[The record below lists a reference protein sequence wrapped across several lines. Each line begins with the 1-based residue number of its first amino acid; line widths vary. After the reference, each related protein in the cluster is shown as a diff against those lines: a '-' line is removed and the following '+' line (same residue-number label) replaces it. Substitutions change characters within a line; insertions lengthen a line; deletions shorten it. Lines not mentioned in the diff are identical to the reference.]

1 MPPSVKIF
9 AAMPPPAPEPTT
21 ITSYVFGDR
30 ITCAIKPLPCARTT
44 PPPST
49 TVPIC
54 VCKSSAPS
62 LKHSARENLRAHI
75 LQHIHRALDPHR
87 ARQNRILVLDAQ
99 HPFIS
104 NVHVRLNDRLP

>member
-9 AAMPPPAPEPTT
+9 AAIPPPAPEPTT

-30 ITCAIKPLPCARTT
+30 ITCAIKPLPCVRT
-44 PPPST
+44 PPPRST
-49 TVPIC
+49 TPSDC
-54 VCKSSAPS
+54 VCKFSLLS
-62 LKHSARENLRAHI
+62 LKDSAREDLRAHI
-75 LQHIHRALDPHR
+75 LQHIHRALDAHR
-87 ARQNRILVLDAQ
+87 PRQNRILVLDAQ